1 MEIEAEDNK
10 VVENV
15 IEENIETKD
24 ERVKVLKEFEQEKI
38 EDQDL
43 LLDDDLL
50 DLDVDFAFD
59 LDAELDEIDKLEK
72 MLPKKDNS
80 C

>member
-15 IEENIETKD
+15 VEENIETKD

-72 MLPKKDNS
+72 MLPKKR
-80 C
+80 